1 MAGPSKLNDMHRALI
16 VTSSLLFAIVCGLVF
31 WSCYIGVPFLQS
43 QSVTDCEY
51 NITLNRPYAITD
63 VFATATGTF
72 SPIWD
77 IGDLGEVRMLSENT
91 KRYELAHDG
100 GAEAWEKLVP
110 NDGGI
115 IYRSNPSTG
124 EVDDYT
130 ISMFHQLRCLTVLRA
145 ELLRPTRFESPRAP
159 NEPILKHCFNYI
171 HQMVL
176 CRSDTY
182 LENLRKSIGENS
194 LSVTPIRIC
203 KDWRKVYEA
212 VENQY

>member
-1 MAGPSKLNDMHRALI
+1 MSGPSKLDATHRALI
-16 VTSSLLFAIVCGLVF
+16 IVSSLLFTIVCGLVF
-31 WSCYIGVPFLQS
+31 WRSYTGVPLLQS
-43 QSVTDCEY
+43 LAVS
-51 NITLNRPYAITD
+51 NSSSII
-63 VFATATGTF
+63 
-72 SPIWD
+72 SPVWD

-91 KRYELAHDG
+91 KRYELADDG

-110 NDGGI
+110 KDGGI
-115 IYRSNPSTG
+115 IYRRNPSTG
-124 EVDDYT
+124 EVEDYT
-130 ISMFHQLRCLTVLRA
+130 ISMFHQLRCLTALRA
-145 ELLRPTRFESPRAP
+145 ELLRPTRFETPRAP

-171 HQMVL
+171 RQMVL

-212 VENQY
+212 VENQYY